1 MFDAPVNKGFLIR
14 TFAIG
19 ALKLLLAMFPLSQ
32 SPSRSS
38 NSRGTS
44 GRISHNRNYGAAFF
58 QMMTIA
64 LLCTSL
70 AQPSWLS
77 LITRASSSTRPGE
90 SCPKHLTPYQFFDYG
105 YFESGETIRNTTGNA
120 AIRLFYHSAVG
131 TLACLTPSIVN
142 LFKVILMLVIVAI
155 IVSFIGFLLDVLGTK
170 SRLSLSVRSNGLLT
184 IPTVLIAAAVVSLVY
199 YITVL
204 VERENHH
211 FHFVEVSFDYGFFTL
226 SAAGGTAL
234 LATAAALFKR
244 MGPSN
249 SERRR
254 SRSRHRRSRSSRLR
268 DSRLML
274 VDTVESPQMTGVCD
288 PPPPYSL

>member
-1 MFDAPVNKGFLIR
+1 
-14 TFAIG
+14 
-19 ALKLLLAMFPLSQ
+19 MFPLSQ
-32 SPSRSS
+32 SPSSSS
-38 NSRGTS
+38 NSRAS
-44 GRISHNRNYGAAFF
+44 GRSSHHNSHNRNYGAAFF

-77 LITRASSSTRPGE
+77 LVTRASTSTRSGE
-90 SCPKHLTPYQFFDYG
+90 SCPKHLTPYEFFDYG
-105 YFESGETIRNTTGNA
+105 YFESETRNATGNLPPP
-120 AIRLFYHSAVG
+120 IRLFYHSAVG
-131 TLACLTPSIVN
+131 TLACLTPAIVN

-155 IVSFIGFLLDVLGTK
+155 ILSFIGFLLDVLGTK
-170 SRLSLSVRSNGLLT
+170 SRLSLSVRSNGLLQ
-184 IPTVLIAAAVVSLVY
+184 IPTVLIAAGVVSLVY

-234 LATAAALFKR
+234 LATASALFKR
-244 MGPSN
+244 IGPSS

-274 VDTVESPQMTGVCD
+274 VDTVESPQLTGVCD